1 MKIDTKRLDHIIEE
15 VLEEVLS
22 EQSFVRDGDEATLDR
37 INKQRT
43 PVSVEPVKPPEWAE
57 TYFKSNPGLREKYT
71 KAYSDPNFRA
81 RADAHDAKVIANN
94 KKYALNKKKGNVT
107 IRQPQLTSVQLMGNK
122 VLDDWYKN
130 TSPED
135 RAMKDYSGN
144 PSARAKFY
152 KKMEKRAKEKGGNLD
167 VSKLGDD
174 DVYGDGGTLG
184 LTPDA
189 APGTWD
195 DPLGYKGQTQ
205 FKFQKDIVGKPGEKI
220 DSERLKRRS
229 KDFEGFHAGDLNIS
243 PEMAGTIE
251 DVGTFILPTNALEAV
266 ISLVPFGKLFGL
278 VGKQGTKIAEKEVA
292 KELVSQGVDKAVA
305 QRIAKARMDYFAKE
319 AAEKA
324 AAKKLATKGG
334 IKPGGVLS
342 PSSRLSQKPPKP
354 GFLGRS
360 KVEIQDMTKNL
371 KNFASKYLGPE
382 TVNKAMRNASGKG
395 FKEGAKGFAKG
406 LAGQLHPMH
415 RLFGSSWHG
424 APMTYVLAKIY
435 NAQKG
440 SEFDQEALAELRDIL
455 GLKTLADVE
464 RAKIWSDKEVRRQN
478 KEAYELDRKL
488 MRGGSTADRSADII
502 IDGLINS
509 GMVNTID
516 SYNINVMRELIKSMK
531 SDPAYGSNRV
541 KFPTEEEFI
550 KALKAKGIK
559 LDIDTPLV
567 KEHIVNLVMETLGY

>member
-1 MKIDTKRLDHIIEE
+1 MKIDTKRLDYIIEE
-15 VLEEVLS
+15 VLEEVIS
-22 EQSFVRDGDEATLDR
+22 EQSFVRDGDDATLDR

-71 KAYSDPNFRA
+71 KAYSNPNFRA

-94 KKYALNKKKGNVT
+94 KKYAFNKKKGNVT

-144 PSARAKFY
+144 PSERAKFY
-152 KKMEKRAKEKGGNLD
+152 KKMEKRAREKGGNLD
-167 VSKLGDD
+167 VSKLSDE
-174 DVYGDGGTLG
+174 DVYGDGGILG
-184 LTPDA
+184 LIPDA

-195 DPLGYKGQTQ
+195 DPLGFKGQTQ
-205 FKFQKDIVGKPGEKI
+205 FKFQKDIVGKAGEKI

-229 KDFEGFHAGDLNIS
+229 KDFEGYHAGDLNIS
-243 PEMAGTIE
+243 PETAGTIE
-251 DVGTFILPTNALEAV
+251 DVGTFILPTNAAEGA
-266 ISLVPFGKLFGL
+266 IGLVPFGKLFGL
-278 VGKQGTKIAEKEVA
+278 VSKYGVKTAQKEVA
-292 KELVSQGVDKAVA
+292 KELVSQGVSKEVA
-305 QRIAKARMDYFAKE
+305 EKVAKDRMDYFAKE

-334 IKPGGVLS
+334 IKPGGAIS
-342 PSSRLSQKPPKP
+342 PSSRLSQKP

-382 TVNKAMRNASGKG
+382 TVNKAMRNTKRLSGKG
-395 FKEGAKGFAKG
+395 VAVRT
-406 LAGQLHPMH
+406 LGQLHPMH
-415 RLFGSSWHG
+415 RLFGSGVSG
-424 APMTYVLAKIY
+424 AGATYVLAKIY

-440 SEFDQEALAELRDIL
+440 SEFDQETLGELRDIL

-488 MRGGSTADRSADII
+488 MRGGSTADRSTDII

-509 GMVNTID
+509 GMVNKID